1 MIAILGG
8 FGAAVAWA
16 TSTLC
21 SSRST
26 RILGP
31 ATALAWVMIVGLLIT
46 LPPSLAGPWPEF
58 TPSVVTAMGV
68 SGVTN
73 VLGLLLAYG
82 ALRLG
87 KVAVIA
93 PILSTEG
100 AIAAAIAIGAG
111 EQVAPAALAILA
123 AISVG
128 IVFASRG
135 PGEEA
140 TSDADSRA
148 VLLAISGAA
157 MFGINLYLT
166 GWLGSAVPVAWA
178 VLPARVFGSLMIA
191 LPLAVVG
198 RLWLTRRAATLV
210 VVVAIAE
217 VAGTVS
223 LALGARDGIAIASVL
238 AAQFGGIAAIVAFVL
253 FRERLARTQ
262 VAGVITIA
270 LGVGLLSAI
279 RA

>member
-1 MIAILGG
+1 VIAILGG
-8 FGAAVAWA
+8 LGAAVAWA

-31 ATALAWVMIVGLLIT
+31 ATALGWVMLVGLVVT
-46 LPPSLAGPWPEF
+46 LPPSFAGPWPAF
-58 TPSVVTAMGV
+58 TPAVLAAFAV

-73 VLGLLLAYG
+73 VLGLLLAYA

-111 EQVAPAALAILA
+111 EQVAPAALAILV

-128 IVFASRG
+128 VVVASRG
-135 PGEEA
+135 PGDDLESG
-140 TSDADSRA
+140 SDLRA
-148 VLLAISGAA
+148 VLFALSGAA

-166 GWLGSAVPVAWA
+166 GWLGSVVPVAWA
-178 VLPARVFGSLMIA
+178 VLPARVVGSLTIA
-191 LPLAVVG
+191 LPLAALG
-198 RLWLTRRAATLV
+198 RLWLTRRAAALVLV
-210 VVVAIAE
+210 VGVAE
-217 VAGTVS
+217 VAGTVA
-223 LALGARDGIAIASVL
+223 LAIGAQDGIAIASVL

-253 FRERLARTQ
+253 FGERLARSQ
-262 VAGVITIA
+262 VAGVVTIA
-270 LGVGLLSAI
+270 VGVGLLTAI